1 MRKAE
6 RLFQLLNILRSR
18 RGVITGC
25 ELAEQLGVSART
37 IYRDMQALSLSNI
50 PIESEAGVGYRLRPG
65 FNLPPLMFEEDEL
78 EALMLGVKM
87 VQGWSDEQLGHSAQS
102 AFDKIKAILP
112 EKLHQRHH
120 QHSNWLVVPQF
131 QHPKNNETGELLKQA
146 IKTKQ
151 QIMMTYTSLEKETT
165 EREIWPLG
173 MVYWGKVWTL
183 VAWCLKRNNYRA
195 FRVDLIKKLEPKD
208 QRFQTSKT
216 LCLQHYIA
224 LQEAEHCDKEI

>member
-18 RGVITGC
+18 RCVVTGQ

-37 IYRDMQALSLSNI
+37 VYRDMQALSLSNI

-65 FNLPPLMFEEDEL
+65 FNLSPLMFEEDEL

-87 VQGWSDEQLGHSAQS
+87 VQGWSDEQLGSAALR

-112 EKLHQRHH
+112 EQLHHKHH

-131 QHPKNNETGELLKQA
+131 QPPKNNETGELLKQA

-151 QIMMTYTSLEKETT
+151 QTTMTYISLENKTT
-165 EREIWPLG
+165 EREVWPLG

-183 VAWCLKRNNYRA
+183 VAWCLKRQDYRA
-195 FRVDLIKKLEPKD
+195 FRVDRINQLKPQK
-208 QRFQTSKT
+208 QTFQTSKT
-216 LCLQHYIA
+216 LSLQHYIA
-224 LQEAEHCDKEI
+224 LQEAQHCAK